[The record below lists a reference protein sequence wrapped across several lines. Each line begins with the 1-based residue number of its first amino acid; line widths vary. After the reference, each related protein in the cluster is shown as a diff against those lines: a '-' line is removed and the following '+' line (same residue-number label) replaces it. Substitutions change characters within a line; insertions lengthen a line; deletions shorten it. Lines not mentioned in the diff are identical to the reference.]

1 MKRSLPGIVFM
12 GTPEFAVESL
22 KAILEA
28 GFPVKCVITSPD
40 KPAGRGLKLHASP
53 VKEFAL
59 QHHLPVL
66 QPVKLK
72 DPEFLTVLKS
82 MQADLQVVVAFRML
96 PEEVWSLPKLGTF
109 NLHASLLP
117 QYRGAAP
124 INWAVI
130 NGETKTGVTTFFINH
145 EIDKGSVIFSEEI
158 PVGRTETAGD
168 VHDRLMALGA
178 KLVVK
183 TIAAIADGSASN
195 HEQHLIE
202 ISGPLKSAPRI
213 LKNDCRIK
221 WNMDSEAV
229 YNFIRGLSPFPTAWS
244 EIINTH
250 GEILTVKIYFGTIV
264 NRVHCRECGAI
275 ESDGKTYLC
284 VAVKD
289 GFINIESIH
298 LQGKKRM
305 GIAEFLRGFPQP
317 SECVFQ

>member
-1 MKRSLPGIVFM
+1 MKSSPPGIVFM

-22 KAILEA
+22 KAIIEA
-28 GFPVKCVITSPD
+28 GFPVRGVITSPD

-72 DPEFLTVLKS
+72 DPEFLAVLRS
-82 MQADLQVVVAFRML
+82 LQADLQVVVAFRML

-124 INWAVI
+124 INWVVI
-130 NGETKTGVTTFFINH
+130 NGEIKTGVTTFFLNH
-145 EIDKGSVIFSEEI
+145 EIDKGSVIFSEEV
-158 PVGRTETAGD
+158 PVGRSETAGD
-168 VHDRLMALGA
+168 VHDRLMAVGA

-183 TIAAIADGSASN
+183 TIASIANGNAVSR
-195 HEQHLIE
+195 EQHLLE
-202 ISGPLKSAPRI
+202 ISEPLKSAPRI

-221 WNMDSEAV
+221 WKSDAETV
-229 YNFIRGLSPFPTAWS
+229 YNFIRGLSPYPAAWS
-244 EIINTH
+244 EIINAR
-250 GEILTVKIYFGTIV
+250 GEILTVKIYFGTIL

-284 VAVKD
+284 VAVRD
-289 GFINIESIH
+289 GFINIESIQ

-305 GIAEFLRGFPQP
+305 GIDEFLRGFPQP
-317 SECVFQ
+317 TDCIFQ